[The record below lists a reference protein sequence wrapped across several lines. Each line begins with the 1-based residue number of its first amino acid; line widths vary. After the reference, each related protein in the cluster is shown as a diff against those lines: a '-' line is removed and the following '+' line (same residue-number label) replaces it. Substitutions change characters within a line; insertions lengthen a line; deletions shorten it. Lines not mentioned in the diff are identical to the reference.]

1 MPSRTPVC
9 PIRSRRCSWIHLNY
23 TITCRS
29 RQSCQLPLCDDKS
42 RRSTHP
48 HPRRPLR
55 MALRNIQTRLTCPRL
70 PHLYWHSRSHSRKL
84 LEFQLFHSRSHI
96 TISARAHQQVQ
107 AWAMPS
113 SLTSVPLMASH
124 LSSRPLLRWCRGY
137 ARWRRSQPS
146 PWYGHHPDGA
156 QAQGYWLGWKGVR

>member
-107 AWAMPS
+107 AWATPS
-113 SLTSVPLMASH
+113 SLTSVPLMASFKSSVPSMTQR
-124 LSSRPLLRWCRGY
+124 LSMLKAKLTLSVIWTSSRRSSGSRILIGLK
-137 ARWRRSQPS
+137 RR
-146 PWYGHHPDGA
+146 
-156 QAQGYWLGWKGVR
+156 